1 MYIVKE
7 MSFPRDK
14 VMDRLETE
22 HYYPMLD
29 NIIKIY
35 YWKNTTTLNH
45 WKQELF
51 NSFNKIDL
59 IKKNKGKDIPPT
71 KNEIIE
77 HLLNTNIDTF
87 DKKIKTLIKN
97 VCVDEN
103 QFVINPTE
111 HDMEMIKGFL
121 IEYIE
126 TIAGMFSN
134 DVLVL
139 DREKTYQFMDV
150 LIEKYK

>member
-35 YWKNTTTLNH
+35 YWKNTTTSNH

-51 NSFNKIDL
+51 NSFK
-59 IKKNKGKDIPPT
+59 
-71 KNEIIE
+71 
-77 HLLNTNIDTF
+77 
-87 DKKIKTLIKN
+87 
-97 VCVDEN
+97 
-103 QFVINPTE
+103 
-111 HDMEMIKGFL
+111 
-121 IEYIE
+121 YE
-126 TIAGMFSN
+126 T
-134 DVLVL
+134 
-139 DREKTYQFMDV
+139 
-150 LIEKYK
+150 

>member
-22 HYYPMLD
+22 HYYQILD

-51 NSFNKIDL
+51 NSFNEIDL
-59 IKKNKGKDIPPT
+59 IKKNKGKDI
-71 KNEIIE
+71 
-77 HLLNTNIDTF
+77 
-87 DKKIKTLIKN
+87 
-97 VCVDEN
+97 
-103 QFVINPTE
+103 
-111 HDMEMIKGFL
+111 
-121 IEYIE
+121 
-126 TIAGMFSN
+126 
-134 DVLVL
+134 
-139 DREKTYQFMDV
+139 
-150 LIEKYK
+150 